1 MFVCSLVTVY
11 VDWYG
16 DAMEF
21 GHGGLALCGRAA
33 SSERRSRLV
42 GGVGHGSY
50 CVAISFGHTVVCGYA
65 VTQCDVVSES
75 G

>member
-1 MFVCSLVTVY
+1 MG
-11 VDWYG
+11 W
-16 DAMEF
+16 
-21 GHGGLALCGRAA
+21 LCVRVA